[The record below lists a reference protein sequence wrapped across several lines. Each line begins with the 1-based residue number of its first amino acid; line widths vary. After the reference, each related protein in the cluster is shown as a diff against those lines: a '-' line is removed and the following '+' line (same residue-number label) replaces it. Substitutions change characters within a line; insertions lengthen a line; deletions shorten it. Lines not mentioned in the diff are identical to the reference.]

1 MLQNLIIGIPGMKG
15 YGKSTYLKELVEDE
29 SSLVIVDTLGEH
41 KDWCP
46 ECPGE
51 SIREQVEML
60 AEPPEEFR
68 WSFMLNPSDSESH
81 LDYLC
86 KAAYRAGG
94 MTFVLEEADY
104 FSSANRDCE
113 GMELLIRYGRHRG
126 INLVWLC
133 RNVVEVSRRLSSQTD
148 VYVMFRTA
156 EPLYIEKLAKRLS
169 PELALEIQSLPRF
182 HYLICQPGQ
191 SNEVVRGITR
201 GSANALQEPTE
212 AETQRAETDGPGG
225 PRNP

>member
-15 YGKSTYLKELVEDE
+15 YGKSTYLKELVEGE
-29 SSLVIVDTLGEH
+29 ESLVIVDTLGEH
-41 KDWCP
+41 KEWCP

-60 AEPPEEFR
+60 AEPPESFR

-94 MTFVLEEADY
+94 LTFVLEEADY

-148 VYVMFRTA
+148 AFVMFRTA

-191 SNEVVRGITR
+191 STEVVRGVTR
-201 GSANALQEPTE
+201 GTHGSQSTTE
-212 AETQRAETDGPGG
+212 KKEERAEENCSRDTGES
-225 PRNP
+225 

>member
-15 YGKSTYLKELVEDE
+15 YGKSTYLKELVEGE
-29 SSLVIVDTLGEH
+29 SSLAIVDTLGEH
-41 KDWCP
+41 KEWCP

-60 AEPPEEFR
+60 SEPPEEFR

-148 VYVMFRTA
+148 AFVMFRTS

-169 PELALEIQSLPRF
+169 PELALEI
-182 HYLICQPGQ
+182 PGC
-191 SNEVVRGITR
+191 
-201 GSANALQEPTE
+201 
-212 AETQRAETDGPGG
+212 
-225 PRNP
+225 

>member
-1 MLQNLIIGIPGMKG
+1 MNEGLQNFIIGIPGMKG
-15 YGKSTYLKELVEDE
+15 YGKSTYLKELVQDE
-29 SSLVIVDTLGEH
+29 PSLTIVDTLGEH
-41 KDWCP
+41 KEWCP

-133 RNVVEVSRRLSSQTD
+133 RNIVEVSRRLSSQTD

-156 EPLYIEKLAKRLS
+156 EPLYIEKLAKRLT
-169 PELALEIQSLPRF
+169 PELALEIQSLPKF

-191 SNEVVRGITR
+191 SSDVTRGITR
-201 GSANALQEPTE
+201 GAASGLQQTS
-212 AETQRAETDGPGG
+212 ETQTERAETDHSLDS
-225 PRNP
+225 